1 MRAAQESPGPTR
13 SPRGGAFELT
23 VAGRCSLQ
31 NPEQKAAPPRWQRAN
46 LRSFVLGH
54 VFSIKKRLH
63 ASLSFFPFCFE
74 VHTNVKIAF
83 KVPTIKLTRPAK
95 GETVCFPRP
104 AFTLDFS
111 SIKHLISPPHA
122 GFHFLQTRRYLT
134 ASTRP
139 PLGSQQLPAVGNLP
153 RVVSGLPPGNLAC
166 FFRDEIEPLNFSK
179 VARIAA
185 PL

>member
-1 MRAAQESPGPTR
+1 MKFLEPSCESSSGEPRAYW
-13 SPRGGAFELT
+13 SPRCCAFDLT
-23 VAGRCSLQ
+23 VAGRCRCGLQ
-31 NPEQKAAPPRWQRAN
+31 NPEEKAAPPHWQRAN

-139 PLGSQQLPAVGNLP
+139 PLGSQRLPAVGNLP

-166 FFRDEIEPLNFSK
+166 FLGTR
-179 VARIAA
+179 
-185 PL
+185 